1 MCIGELS
8 GSLYFELLHFLG
20 EIGCIVYRVIIC
32 RGGEVG
38 VAKNGLHSG
47 GVGLAFHEAR
57 GSCAAERV
65 RRNALLFGGV
75 LGIDAAQFHQAAE
88 GMLHGVDIFFT
99 PGGSGEQVD
108 AADAV
113 QHPPGQNVP
122 DRGEDGD
129 DALAASFGLF
139 AADKIALI
147 QMHVVPAHGEQLIN
161 THAGV
166 HQHQRDLSGE
176 PQTVGRGGIV
186 GDSLDAL
193 DLGAGE
199 GALFL
204 GEAEG
209 KRRPSA

>member
-1 MCIGELS
+1 
-8 GSLYFELLHFLG
+8 
-20 EIGCIVYRVIIC
+20 
-32 RGGEVG
+32 
-38 VAKNGLHSG
+38 
-47 GVGLAFHEAR
+47 
-57 GSCAAERV
+57 
-65 RRNALLFGGV
+65 
-75 LGIDAAQFHQAAE
+75 
-88 GMLHGVDIFFT
+88 
-99 PGGSGEQVD
+99 
-108 AADAV
+108 
-113 QHPPGQNVP
+113 VP

-199 GALFL
+199 GALFFGRGRGQTQTL
-204 GEAEG
+204 GVIDGNDIVLHGPLAQLAEQLPLLFTAAAG
-209 KRRPSA
+209 KTVFGQSGDDLLVVLGLELAHLSIIQRRSFGVGLLVAVLPFGADILKVDILPLCVNISKGIA